1 LSISPSSNRLVSTTG
16 PAPARSNTYDN
27 ADDLLS
33 DGTIQYG
40 YSPRG
45 RLVKVTNGATV
56 VQSRYNALGQRV
68 EKSNGDVFM
77 YDEDG
82 HLIGEYSKITGRMQ
96 REIVYLGDE
105 PVALLTQTVTGT
117 APSQVVTPNVFYIF
131 SDHLGTPRMIT
142 QATDN
147 AIRWRWDEGD
157 PFGLQPPNENP
168 SDLGALTFN
177 LRMPGQ
183 YYDRE
188 SNLFYNYFR
197 DYDPQTGRYVQSDPI
212 GLAGGTNT
220 YGYVGG
226 NPVSQFDPN
235 GLDCVASG
243 GTVRC
248 NVPGGPRISF
258 PRPAGWPDH
267 IRPGDTNYHAYNE
280 WVKTAGVDKK
290 CLDDYVRNHP
300 TPGSPGPATPGGT
313 PNNASPSW
321 VPSVMPSLVTS
332 CLVSCDHVPRRSMA
346 LFRAKTVLDDIIAG
360 FLPRSPASRSTS
372 PNQA

>member
-1 LSISPSSNRLVSTTG
+1 LGTTHTLSISPSSNRLVSTTG
-16 PAPARSNTYDN
+16 PAPAKSNTYDN
-27 ADDLLS
+27 AGNLLS

-45 RLVKVTNGATV
+45 RLIKVTNGATV

-82 HLIGEYSKITGRMQ
+82 HLIGEYSKSTGRMQ

-168 SDLGALTFN
+168 SGPGALTFN

-188 SNLFYNYFR
+188 SNLFYNYYR
-197 DYDPQTGRYVQSDPI
+197 DYDPQLGRYVQSDPI
-212 GLAGGTNT
+212 GLDGGIDT
-220 YGYVGG
+220 YGYVEG
-226 NPVSQFDPN
+226 NPLSKVDPTGEIAFVPILIGIGAGMALDY
-235 GLDCVASG
+235 GLSEWKKANCGCAKSSG
-243 GTVRC
+243 T
-248 NVPGGPRISF
+248 PGGQMGNATVGAADGFFGAHDSKPR
-258 PRPAGWPDH
+258 
-267 IRPGDTNYHAYNE
+267 
-280 WVKTAGVDKK
+280 AGVD
-290 CLDDYVRNHP
+290 
-300 TPGSPGPATPGGT
+300 GGGPAGKKTSIYSLHNHLAARNGAYSIRT
-313 PNNASPSW
+313 RNFFTSIARK
-321 VPSVMPSLVTS
+321 VPYAGAAFVAYEIYDTFK
-332 CLVSCDHVPRRSMA
+332 CD
-346 LFRAKTVLDDIIAG
+346 
-360 FLPRSPASRSTS
+360 
-372 PNQA
+372 